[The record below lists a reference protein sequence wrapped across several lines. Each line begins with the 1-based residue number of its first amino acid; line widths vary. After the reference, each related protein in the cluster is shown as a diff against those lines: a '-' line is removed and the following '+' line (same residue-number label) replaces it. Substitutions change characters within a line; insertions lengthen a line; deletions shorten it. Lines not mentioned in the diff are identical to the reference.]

1 MKLAQLAQAVIVVI
15 AAFAVFMFVQT
26 AKDGETRRACAPVC
40 ALQPNYANRNRL
52 APDFELPML
61 DGGSRKLSDYRGQVV
76 ILNFWTKTCRP
87 CLEEMPSLAELGRV
101 LQRHPG
107 IRLVTVST
115 DDTRED
121 VQQTLQSLLGAKPPF
136 DVFIDAEA
144 EVVTGQFGTKLY
156 PETWFID
163 PEGVIRARVD
173 GARDWS
179 AATALDFAKSLRDP
193 LTCSVDFQRGRP
205 TGELAGLC
213 ADFGHSG

>member
-1 MKLAQLAQAVIVVI
+1 MKPAQLAQAAVVVI
-15 AAFAVFMFVQT
+15 AAFAVFMFVLT
-26 AKDGETRRACAPVC
+26 ARDGETRRACAPLC

-52 APDFELPML
+52 APDFELPTL
-61 DGGSRKLSDYRGQVV
+61 QGPRRKLSDYRGQVV

-101 LQRHPG
+101 LKQHPG
-107 IRLVTVST
+107 IRLVTIST

-121 VQQTLQSLLGAKPPF
+121 VQQTLQSLLGGPAPF

-144 EVVTGQFGTKLY
+144 EVVTGKFGTKLY

-163 PEGVIRARVD
+163 PRGVIRARVD

-179 AATALDFAKSLRDP
+179 AATALDFAKSLSDP
-193 LTCSVDFQRGRP
+193 LTCAVDFQRGRA
-205 TGELAGLC
+205 TGELSGLC
-213 ADFGHSG
+213 ADFGHAG